1 MDVVI
6 YARLSLDKLGNE
18 LGVDRQLEACREL
31 AARQGWTV
39 TRELIDNSIS
49 ATTGR
54 VRPAFEKLLTLS
66 PKPEAIIVWHLDRL
80 VRLTRELDRVI
91 SYGVPVHAVTAG
103 MLDLSNPTG
112 VLMAN
117 VVTAFSQFEG
127 QQKAARQRLAATQ
140 RASQGRPWWS
150 ARPFGYERDGSPRS
164 GEAEAVQRA
173 YQDLLAG
180 RSLLSIADEWNR
192 QGMPTTR
199 GRNWTGAT
207 VRQLL
212 MSARNCA
219 IRTYAGDEVGPGN
232 WDALV
237 PEEIYRSAVRVLNSP
252 TRKTGG
258 GGPRRSLLTGVATC
272 ANCGGPIRTAWR
284 GRKGEQGSY
293 AVYECKFKH
302 CVSHRQDEADTMVS
316 ERVIRFLT
324 APQFAEAF
332 EQSEDD
338 LPAQQMRDE
347 LGSLRSRLDDLAT
360 DYAAGLVT
368 RSQFLTASQTMRSR
382 VDELED
388 QLSQLGSDSAV
399 KGVTGMTDEQVRRHW
414 DGLDVDR
421 RRSLIL
427 AVVVSCRLRQKGRG
441 VRRTDERH
449 VDVLFRAGDPA
460 KVASI

>member
-31 AARQGWTV
+31 AARQGWRV

-66 PKPEAIIVWHLDRL
+66 PKPDAIIVWHLDRL

-150 ARPFGYERDGSPRS
+150 ARPFGYERDGSPRA
-164 GEAEAVQRA
+164 GEADAVQRA

-192 QGMPTTR
+192 QGMHTTR
-199 GRNWTGAT
+199 GRRWTVFVSSSCLSGTALS
-207 VRQLL
+207 VRTQG
-212 MSARNCA
+212 M
-219 IRTYAGDEVGPGN
+219 
-232 WDALV
+232 
-237 PEEIYRSAVRVLNSP
+237 RSALG
-252 TRKTGG
+252 TGMPWC
-258 GGPRRSLLTGVATC
+258 PRRSTVPLSVCST
-272 ANCGGPIRTAWR
+272 P
-284 GRKGEQGSY
+284 
-293 AVYECKFKH
+293 
-302 CVSHRQDEADTMVS
+302 
-316 ERVIRFLT
+316 
-324 APQFAEAF
+324 
-332 EQSEDD
+332 
-338 LPAQQMRDE
+338 LPA
-347 LGSLRSRLDDLAT
+347 RLVVGVPV
-360 DYAAGLVT
+360 AA
-368 RSQFLTASQTMRSR
+368 
-382 VDELED
+382 
-388 QLSQLGSDSAV
+388 
-399 KGVTGMTDEQVRRHW
+399 
-414 DGLDVDR
+414 
-421 RRSLIL
+421 
-427 AVVVSCRLRQKGRG
+427 C
-441 VRRTDERH
+441 
-449 VDVLFRAGDPA
+449 
-460 KVASI
+460 